1 MKRID
6 KNKVKTMIDVVTE
19 YEKSREFEPITEE
32 EVCFYDTAFW
42 QLVYLI
48 EDALG
53 EKLCKH

>member
-19 YEKSREFEPITEE
+19 YEKSLEFEPVTAE
-32 EVCFYDTAFW
+32 EVYFYNTTFW
-42 QLVYLI
+42 ELVHLI

-53 EKLCKH
+53 EKLCKY